1 MGDINID
8 DLLDDLHEATA
19 PTPQKPQFAAPSS
32 SSRHQ
37 PHLPHLP
44 HPPQLPNPGQNPKS
58 RFVRADGT
66 SSQKTSPTYKSSG
79 AAAAPSSRAAT
90 EAEQNLD
97 DWLDSLALTSPSQKP
112 GASASAGAA
121 LGAANSAATAGG
133 LSSSSHNASSSALWS
148 SPSPTGK
155 GSTSA
160 LAPSFSPEAA
170 RSSQSRYQQFG
181 LATTLAAAATPAEL
195 SSSAAS
201 ATSAASAASGGT
213 PKAARKSSGA
223 DLDNSWDEDDFAATR
238 SRATAPGGGGGGGG
252 GFSLASLSNT
262 SFPAPKAASAGA
274 SAKARCSQV
283 VLGAARCSR
292 GLRASAFS
300 PCVCDALLCSQCNFK
315 VLSFADRRW
324 QAAADY
330 LFLRN
335 NMPNRDKLAT
345 RLDAAPGTVA
355 YCCQCRSAAVS
366 PDEDTRVLV
375 IGAAQDPQWIC
386 TGHAS

>member
-1 MGDINID
+1 M
-8 DLLDDLHEATA
+8 
-19 PTPQKPQFAAPSS
+19 
-32 SSRHQ
+32 
-37 PHLPHLP
+37 
-44 HPPQLPNPGQNPKS
+44 
-58 RFVRADGT
+58 RADGT

-97 DWLDSLALTSPSQKP
+97 DWLDSLTLTSPSQRP
-112 GASASAGAA
+112 GASASASTA
-121 LGAANSAATAGG
+121 LGAANSTATAGG
-133 LSSSSHNASSSALWS
+133 FGGSSHNASSSALWS

-155 GSTSA
+155 GGATA

-181 LATTLAAAATPAEL
+181 LATTLAAAEP
-195 SSSAAS
+195 SNGAAS
-201 ATSAASAASGGT
+201 ATNAATAASGGT
-213 PKAARKSSGA
+213 PKAAARKTSGA

-252 GFSLASLSNT
+252 FSLASLSNT

-274 SAKARCSQV
+274 SAKTRCSQV

-345 RLDAAPGTVA
+345 RLDAAPGAVA
-355 YCCQCRSAAVS
+355 YCCQCRSATVS
-366 PDEDTRVLV
+366 PDEDSRVLV

>member
-1 MGDINID
+1 
-8 DLLDDLHEATA
+8 
-19 PTPQKPQFAAPSS
+19 
-32 SSRHQ
+32 
-37 PHLPHLP
+37 
-44 HPPQLPNPGQNPKS
+44 
-58 RFVRADGT
+58 VRADGT

-97 DWLDSLALTSPSQKP
+97 DWLDSLALTSPSQKS

-133 LSSSSHNASSSALWS
+133 LGSYNASSSALWS

-155 GSTSA
+155 GGTSA

-181 LATTLAAAATPAEL
+181 LATTLAATATPAEL
-195 SSSAAS
+195 SS
-201 ATSAASAASGGT
+201 SAASAASGGT

-238 SRATAPGGGGGGGG
+238 SRATAPGGGGGGG

>member
-1 MGDINID
+1 M
-8 DLLDDLHEATA
+8 
-19 PTPQKPQFAAPSS
+19 
-32 SSRHQ
+32 
-37 PHLPHLP
+37 
-44 HPPQLPNPGQNPKS
+44 
-58 RFVRADGT
+58 RADGT
-66 SSQKTSPTYKSSG
+66 SSQKTSPTYKPSGG

-97 DWLDSLALTSPSQKP
+97 DWLDSLTLTSPSQKAP
-112 GASASAGAA
+112 SAGGANGTATAAGLGSASHTAA
-121 LGAANSAATAGG
+121 
-133 LSSSSHNASSSALWS
+133 SSALWS

-155 GSTSA
+155 GGAMTF
-160 LAPSFSPEAA
+160 APSFSPEAA
-170 RSSQSRYQQFG
+170 RSSQSLYQQFG
-181 LATTLAAAATPAEL
+181 LATTLAAAAPSAEP
-195 SSSAAS
+195 SGSVAG
-201 ATSAASAASGGT
+201 GGT
-213 PKAARKSSGA
+213 PKAARKTSGA

-238 SRATAPGGGGGGGG
+238 SRATAPAGGG

-262 SFPAPKAASAGA
+262 SFAGPKAAAGA
-274 SAKARCSQV
+274 GAKTRCSQV

-345 RLDAAPGTVA
+345 RLDAAPGAVA
-355 YCCQCRSAAVS
+355 YCCQCRSATVA